1 MANVQRLTKRVK
13 DLEEWTK
20 ENEMT
25 GGPQGILETFNF
37 LVNETRMSAQMRMQ
51 TEQSFNGLRS
61 AAFEFIQQHE
71 LTDEWNEFLKEKEEN
86 AVQEQSPEKVSPLEE
101 AKDGE
106 EVGEE
111 DTEGSEASEEGE
123 KDEERQ
129 ESEA

>member
-25 GGPQGILETFNF
+25 GGPNGVLDAFAFMVSEMR
-37 LVNETRMSAQMRMQ
+37 VAAQMRMN
-51 TEQSFNGLRS
+51 TEQNFNGLRS

-71 LTDEWNEFLKEKEEN
+71 LTEEWNEFLQEKEN
-86 AVQEQSPEKVSPLEE
+86 AVQEQSPEEVPSLAAAE
-101 AKDGE
+101 DGE

-111 DTEGSEASEEGE
+111 DTKGSKTSKKESKEA
-123 KDEERQ
+123 KK
-129 ESEA
+129 